1 MITIEVDPLYR
12 KLVSPGIVERA
23 AKATLTQQSAPDADL
38 AIVLTGDDQ
47 IRTLDRNFLGKDT
60 PTDVLSFPASETDP
74 ETGRLY
80 LGDIV
85 ISVPMAEAQAAVGG
99 HSLEAEVSLLVVHG
113 VLHLIGY
120 DHAEAEE
127 KNLMWGAQKAILLRL
142 DMSPMIIH
150 EEE

>member
-1 MITIEVDPLYR
+1 MITIEVDPQYR

-23 AKATLTQQSAPDADL
+23 AKATLTQQSALDADL

-47 IRTLDRNFLGKDT
+47 IRTLDRNYLGKDT

-120 DHAEAEE
+120 DHAETEE
-127 KNLMWGAQKAILLRL
+127 KNLMWEAQKAILLRL
-142 DMSPMIIH
+142 DVSPMIID